1 MSAAGIG
8 PVGDVV
14 ITGLGMVT
22 PVGLDMVHSCSSIRA
37 GLTRFNSYDDHF
49 CFSSEHGERE
59 PEPVV
64 CARVPLPM
72 DGPERM
78 PILLHAAAQDLV
90 RNTVSRSDMFV
101 YARTFVGLPPA
112 LRTGAVR
119 DFLGVE
125 QAREALQRIGP
136 GSNPDDMNFFFS
148 GGVAFLDAL
157 ESACRAIK
165 NGQCETGIIVCAD
178 SYHDPY
184 TLAWLDGKMRLKSQ
198 RNRDGFIPGEAGVAV
213 GVESAASARAN
224 GSTIL
229 ARIDSLGRSIEPRSL
244 KSGEPSTAVGLTQA
258 ITQAVGPE
266 LTEIA
271 WVACDLNGES
281 YRAQEWGNAQVR
293 LTGAFRHLKHVWHPA
308 DCVGDVGAASAGL
321 LTVIAAR
328 AMQRG
333 YAPADR
339 CLIWS
344 AADDGQRSA
353 MIISKVEAAQQ

>member
-1 MSAAGIG
+1 VIAAGIG

-22 PVGLDMVHSCSSIRA
+22 SVGLDMVHSCSSIRA
-37 GLTRFNSYDDHF
+37 GVNRFNAYDDHY
-49 CFSSEHGERE
+49 CFPSEHGEHE

-64 CARVPLPM
+64 GARVPLSM
-72 DGPERM
+72 DGRERM
-78 PILLHAAAQDLV
+78 PLLLHAAAQDLV
-90 RNTVSRSDMFV
+90 GNTGSRSDVFV
-101 YARTFVGLPPA
+101 HARTFVGLPPA

-136 GSNPDDMNFFFS
+136 GSNPDNMSFFLS

-165 NGQCETGIIVCAD
+165 NGQCETGIVVCAD
-178 SYHDPY
+178 SYHDPH

-198 RNRDGFIPGEAGVAV
+198 RNRDGFIPGEAAAAV
-213 GVESAASARAN
+213 RIESAASALAN
-224 GSTIL
+224 GSPIL
-229 ARIDSLGRSIEPRSL
+229 ARIESMGRSVEPRSI

-258 ITQAVGPE
+258 IGQAVGAE
-266 LTEIA
+266 AGEMA

-293 LTGAFRHLKHVWHPA
+293 LTGAFRNLQHVWHPA

-344 AADDGQRSA
+344 AADNGQRSA
-353 MIISKVEAAQQ
+353 MIICKVEAAQR